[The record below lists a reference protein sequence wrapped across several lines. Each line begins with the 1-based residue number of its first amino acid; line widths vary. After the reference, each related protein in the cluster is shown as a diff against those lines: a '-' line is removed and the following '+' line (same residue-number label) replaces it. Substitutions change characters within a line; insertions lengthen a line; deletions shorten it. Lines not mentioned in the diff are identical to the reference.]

1 MSKKRQGLEE
11 GEKRKLNGEN
21 LSKLYGIYQYIVPY
35 KVPFFIGLIFLLLS
49 SAVLLTFPYM
59 VGKLVDVA
67 SGKPW
72 IINDISSIAMILVI
86 ICVAQSVISFFRV
99 LLFTRV
105 SEMAMADVRKDLYQK
120 LMTLPIMFY
129 DSRRT
134 GELMSRMTSDITMLK
149 DAMSITLAEFV
160 RQIATLGIGIIFIF
174 YTTPELSIFM
184 LATLPAVIIVT
195 MIFGKFIRK
204 LSKIT
209 QDELASS
216 NVVVEETL
224 QSIQT
229 VKAFTSE
236 VFEISRYGSA
246 LKKVVIAA
254 MKGATYRAGFIS
266 FLIFGMFGTMVAVMW
281 YGATL
286 IQSGGLTVG
295 GLMSFVIYT
304 TFIGGSIA
312 GMGDLF
318 GQIQRAIGAT
328 ERILELK
335 GEEAEDITPDGA
347 TPFPDTASINY
358 RDLRFSYPTRN
369 DIEVLKGIDLD
380 ISPGQKVALVGQSGA
395 GKSTIIQLLMRFYE
409 PGSGD
414 ITIGDHSIKDINLN
428 ALRRNVGIVPQEV
441 ILFGGTIKENI
452 RYGNFDASDEAIEE
466 ATDKANALD
475 FINSFPEG
483 METLVGERGVKLSGG
498 QRQRIAIARA
508 ILKDP
513 KILILD
519 EATSSLDSESE
530 HLVQQALDV
539 LMKNR
544 TTIIIAHRLATIRKV
559 DKIFVLSQGEIV
571 ESGSHSEL
579 SLLTEGA
586 YNNLVKL
593 QMMEPVGAELD

>member
-1 MSKKRQGLEE
+1 MEE
-11 GEKRKLNGEN
+11 EEKRKLTGEN
-21 LSKLYGIYQYIVPY
+21 LGKLYGIYHYIIPY
-35 KVPFFIGLIFLLLS
+35 RVQFFTGLLFLLLS

-67 SGKPW
+67 SGKTW
-72 IINDISSIAMILVI
+72 IINEISSIALILVI

-120 LMTLPIMFY
+120 LMTLPITFY

-134 GELMSRMTSDITMLK
+134 GELMSRMTSDVTMLK
-149 DAMSITLAEFV
+149 DTMSITLAEFV
-160 RQIATLGIGIIFIF
+160 RQIATLVIGIIFIF
-174 YTTPELSIFM
+174 YSTPELSIFM
-184 LATLPAVIIVT
+184 LATLPAVIIIT

-209 QDELASS
+209 QDELAAS
-216 NVVVEETL
+216 NVVVEETM

-236 VFEISRYGSA
+236 VFEMARYGSS

-286 IQSGGLTVG
+286 VQSGGLTVG

-328 ERILELK
+328 ERIMELR
-335 GEEAEDITPDGA
+335 GEKAEDIGPGGA
-347 TPFPDTASINY
+347 EPFPDVASISY
-358 RDLRFSYPTRN
+358 KDLHFSYPTRS
-369 DIEVLKGIDLD
+369 DVEVLKGLNLD
-380 ISPGQKVALVGQSGA
+380 INPGQKVALVGQSGA
-395 GKSTIIQLLMRFYE
+395 GKSTIIQLLMRFYN
-409 PGSGD
+409 PTSGE
-414 ITIGDHSIKDINLN
+414 IIIGDHTVSDINLN
-428 ALRRNVGIVPQEV
+428 ALRRNIGIVPQEV
-441 ILFGGTIKENI
+441 ILFGGSIKENI
-452 RYGNFDASDEAIEE
+452 RYGNFDANDEEIEE
-466 ATDKANALD
+466 ATRKANALD
-475 FINSFPEG
+475 FINTFPEG

-530 HLVQQALDV
+530 YLVQQALDV
-539 LMKNR
+539 LMKGR

-559 DKIFVLSQGEIV
+559 DKIFVLNQGEVV
-571 ESGSHSEL
+571 ESGTHDEL
-579 SLLTEGA
+579 SLLNEGA

-593 QMMEPVGAELD
+593 QMMEPVESGL